1 MGHWQDKNAE
11 WYDQTMTYC
20 GCCGLV
26 IPTKYWAAEVAGE
39 KHIFCSPACERLYR
53 DYCLKAI
60 EDAASKTRATN

>member
-1 MGHWQDKNAE
+1 
-11 WYDQTMTYC
+11 MTYC